1 MKKLEGK
8 IALVTGATS
17 GIGKAIALLFAQN
30 GAKVIVVGR
39 NNERGN
45 EVCQE
50 IINNKGAAEFIQCD
64 VSKPESIDKLYEE
77 FVSKYTRLDIL
88 VNSAGILVKEQL
100 DSITKESWDNVF
112 DTNLYSI
119 TRMTQKFI
127 DMIIESKGNILN
139 VSSIDGLSSVVRG
152 RANYAY
158 ASSKEAL
165 IKFTQLVAL
174 NYTPKGIRVNCLCPG
189 ITETPIFTNR
199 DFSRFIDGIPMK
211 RIGKPEEIAKAAL
224 FLCSDDAS
232 FVTGAVLAVDGGG
245 ALL

>member
-100 DSITKESWDNVF
+100 DKITKESWDNVF

-119 TRMTQKFI
+119 TRMTQKFL

>member
-64 VSKPESIDKLYEE
+64 ISKTESIDKLYEE

-100 DSITKESWDNVF
+100 DKITKESWDNVF

-119 TRMTQKFI
+119 TRMTQKFL